1 MLVRKGELTRRA
13 ILDEAIQV
21 ASQDGLS
28 GLTIG
33 RLAAHTG
40 MSKSGLFA
48 HFKSKESLQLQVL
61 EHGRERFI
69 DSVIR
74 PALAAPRGLT
84 RVRTLFD
91 QWLTWSGDELN
102 GGCLFVAAAVELD
115 DRPGPAR
122 DSLVRSERDWLETIA
137 TIAATAV
144 AEAEFRAD
152 LDADQFAFELHGVML
167 THHHASRLLRDEC
180 APERTRRAFES
191 LIAAASRPT

>member
-1 MLVRKGELTRRA
+1 VRKGELTRRA

-21 ASQDGLS
+21 ASRDGLR

-33 RLAAHTG
+33 QLAAHTD

-48 HFKSKESLQLQVL
+48 HFQSKESLQLQVL

-74 PALAAPRGLT
+74 PALAAPRGLA

-91 QWLTWSGDELN
+91 EWLRWSDDLLN

-115 DRPGPAR
+115 DREGPVR

-137 TIAATAV
+137 TVAATAV
-144 AEAEFRAD
+144 AEGEFRDD
-152 LDADQFAFELHGVML
+152 LDTDQFAFELHGVML
-167 THHHASRLLRDEC
+167 THHHSSRLLRDERTDD
-180 APERTRRAFES
+180 RTRRAFEA